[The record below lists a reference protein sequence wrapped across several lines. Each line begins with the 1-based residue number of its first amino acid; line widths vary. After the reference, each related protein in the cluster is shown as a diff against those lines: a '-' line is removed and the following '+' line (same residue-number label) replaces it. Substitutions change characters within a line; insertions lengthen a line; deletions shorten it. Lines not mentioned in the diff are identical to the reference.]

1 MNKYPIYVISKGRY
15 ERPLTCRALDKMGVD
30 YRLVI
35 EPQEEELYDSAG
47 ITGSISVLPFSNLGK
62 GSIPARNWVWE
73 HSKSKGHKR
82 HWILDD
88 NIEQFNRMNRNLQVR
103 CNSSAIFR
111 AAEDFVDRY
120 KNVAIAGF
128 EYDFFA
134 KSRVKW
140 NPFRLNTRIYSTLL
154 IDNAINHRWRG
165 KYNED
170 TDLSLRVLKDGFCTV
185 LFLAFLQQKTQSMKM
200 GGGNEEIYAETDQRL
215 EFAKSLQVQHP
226 DVVKITKKFGRWHH
240 HVDYRDFKRNKLQR
254 KPSKTPCRGVNNY
267 GMVLRT
273 NATDSGSSLR
283 DSANPVVD
291 GGAE

>member
-1 MNKYPIYVISKGRY
+1 MNKYPIYVISKGRH

-35 EPQEEELYDSAG
+35 EPQERELYDSAG
-47 ITGSISVLPFSNLGK
+47 ITGRISVLPFSNLGQ

-88 NIEQFNRMNRNLQVR
+88 NIEQFNRMNNNLQVR
-103 CNSSAIFR
+103 CNSPAIFR

-140 NPFRLNTRIYSTLL
+140 NPFRMNTRIYSTLL
-154 IDNAINHRWRG
+154 IDNTINHRWRG

-226 DVVKITKKFGRWHH
+226 DLVKITKKFGRWHH
-240 HVDYRDFKRNKLQR
+240 HVDYRDFKGNKLQR
-254 KPSKTPCRGVNNY
+254 KPSKAPCRGVNNY
-267 GMVLRT
+267 GMVLKT
-273 NATDSGSSLR
+273 NNG
-283 DSANPVVD
+283 
-291 GGAE
+291 